1 MAAARQ
7 GLPVRLD
14 RARQR
19 GAAFTLTRASR
30 RARTLGTADCCARAA
45 SGHVA
50 AAPARLPIRRF
61 RFRQTPG
68 ALERT
73 SITDDRENPRERECR
88 ALVVSAAVPD
98 LPGHS
103 HLYTYRV
110 MAPMVLA
117 AK

>member
-1 MAAARQ
+1 VNLAPAIRHGCRSARLACPLGSSTAAR
-7 GLPVRLD
+7 PI
-14 RARQR
+14 A
-19 GAAFTLTRASR
+19 
-30 RARTLGTADCCARAA
+30 ARAA